1 MTAVFLEAGK
11 CETVSRSKSFFAIYC
26 INGRWPFS
34 SSKALQSTTTR
45 PKKLGTQDDAFGK
58 IVALPPSSLLCFVTL
73 CLFTRSKMST
83 LYSSQATQKAVGFGG
98 ESQKDKENTD
108 AVDWPA
114 NSLRQAFLKGGY
126 GTQVWVTHFA

>member
-1 MTAVFLEAGK
+1 MRNCVKIEIFLRNLLHKWEMAIFLAQGAAV
-11 CETVSRSKSFFAIYC
+11 Y
-26 INGRWPFS
+26 NY
-34 SSKALQSTTTR
+34 KA
-45 PKKLGTQDDAFGK
+45 KKLRTQDDAFGK

-83 LYSSQATQKAVGFGG
+83 LYSSQATQKTVEFWG
-98 ESQKDKENTD
+98 ECQKDKENTD
-108 AVDWPA
+108 AVDWSP